1 MKADRRDSGS
11 GYLKEPFRLRITR
24 PGCEFDGYIGPN
36 RTTNFKYSGWK
47 ETHEDKIL
55 REELCQRLRQWHGS
69 ALTSGYGD
77 VREQVTKIDE
87 SVRAAREIGTSEF
100 AVEDELLRAI
110 ERIWTEQFVP
120 SSDVRAEA
128 YKIHL
133 YGPGGHF
140 KMHRDTPQ
148 KDLVGTFLIGLGDT
162 ARRGGLVVG
171 GTEMEA
177 RPGSWCA
184 FYPDVPHHVKELGAD
199 GYRASIAFKVF
210 RAPTPLWRRDRQS
223 AKTEQV
229 RLRIAEIVAEVEAP
243 FGLLLEHKYSLGT
256 NEFSG
261 FDALMV
267 SAVRSRFSGPGFE
280 VRHIPVVVQE
290 HARWG
295 DEDEEDEFTMMC
307 DTEVYPFT
315 NGHIDFLNGDV
326 SEQDILDGC
335 EWLEGVK
342 NVPFFSVD
350 LSDRTMFPYKEEEE
364 ETVNHTGNEAQ
375 AWRADS
381 VYLSY
386 ALMVLP
392 KADKNTVEVAG
403 TSA

>member
-1 MKADRRDSGS
+1 MLVKADRRDSAS
-11 GYLKEPFRLRITR
+11 GFLEEPFSLRITR
-24 PGCEFDGYIGPN
+24 PGCEFDGSISPN
-36 RTTNFKYSGWK
+36 RTTSFQWPH
-47 ETHEDKIL
+47 TDEDKKLCEEL
-55 REELCQRLRQWHGS
+55 RERLRRWLGG

-77 VREQVTKIDE
+77 VREQVTKVDE
-87 SVRAAREIGTSEF
+87 SIRTAREIGASEF
-100 AVEDELLRAI
+100 AVEDELLRRI
-110 ERIWTEQFVP
+110 ESIWTDQFVP
-120 SSDVRAEA
+120 SADVRAEP

-148 KDLVGTFLIGLGDT
+148 KDLVGTFLVGLGDT
-162 ARRGGLVVG
+162 AKWGGLVVDG
-171 GTEMEA
+171 KAMEA

-184 FYPDVPHHVKELGAD
+184 FYPDVPHSVNELGKD
-199 GYRASIAFKVF
+199 GYRASIAFKIY
-210 RAPTPLWRRDRQS
+210 RAPPAPGRGNNES
-223 AKTEQV
+223 KKTAEV
-229 RLRIAEIVAEVEAP
+229 RLRIAGIVAEMEAP
-243 FGLLLEHKYSLGT
+243 LGLLLGHKYSLGT
-256 NEFSG
+256 NDFSG
-261 FDALMV
+261 FDALVVDAM
-267 SAVRSRFSGPGFE
+267 RSRFSGPGFE
-280 VRHIPVVVQE
+280 VHHIPVVVE
-290 HARWG
+290 AYARWG
-295 DEDEEDEFTMMC
+295 DEDDRNKFSMMC
-307 DTEVYPFT
+307 NTTVYPFT
-315 NGHIDFLNGDV
+315 NGHIDFLNEDV
-326 SEQDILDGC
+326 SREDILNGC